1 MSTTSPPNLDS
12 LTTSLLALLDTY
24 NNLKGAHLFPHPDP
38 SARPETTL
46 HPSQPTE
53 PQLQSR

>member
-24 NNLKGAHLFPHPDP
+24 NNLKAPTSSPTLTPPLAPKPP
-38 SARPETTL
+38 S